1 MKRRNISTITP
12 KVRVVMS
19 IPIESVVPNLRNLMV
34 ALYLSDPGEEVRI
47 RELYADDNIVHHA
60 LNTVNKLRN
69 DKELRDVFIDG
80 GFFDEQL
87 ELLLDIA
94 KKRVLAGSR
103 LVPVF
108 CQALREA
115 EELKISAELQEKIIA
130 HIEWQRDKDGFA
142 ISELSEE
149 NNHIVPADDVE
160 PL

>member
-1 MKRRNISTITP
+1 M
-12 KVRVVMS
+12 
-19 IPIESVVPNLRNLMV
+19 
-34 ALYLSDPGEEVRI
+34 
-47 RELYADDNIVHHA
+47 
-60 LNTVNKLRN
+60 
-69 DKELRDVFIDG
+69 
-80 GFFDEQL
+80 
-87 ELLLDIA
+87 
-94 KKRVLAGSR
+94 
-103 LVPVF
+103 PVF